1 MRKITLVLVTL
12 LSIHFTKGQ
21 TTLTAGDIAITGFN
35 AHNTEQ
41 FTFVLLKNI
50 STGTQINFTDN
61 GWKSSGSFRANEG
74 TIIWEADTD
83 LSCGTKVTISNTDNS
98 APISV
103 HPGLVSRLGSFN
115 LAKAGDQIIAYQG
128 TETNPNFL
136 YALNFNSAG
145 WTEADDSN
153 TSALPT
159 SLIDGITAVAVGEA
173 HGGNYECSAGINE
186 GESLILISVSNSN
199 NWYVSN
205 SSYTPTVNCPYTCSP
220 CSSVA
225 IWNNGAWSNGTG
237 PDLNTQAIIADDY
250 NTTNGGNE
258 TSFSACSLAIAPG
271 ATLTVGNHSYAEV
284 ENDVTVYGD
293 IYVETYGNFVQ
304 NDNTGTFNLIENG
317 KAQVYKE
324 TPPKAEWYY
333 YTYWS
338 SPVENQLIEEA
349 FPDVDADRRFWYKA
363 TNFNDPDGDGIDDN
377 GDDWQYA
384 LAGTVMQPGVGY
396 AITEPRSH
404 INGNTGSA
412 TFEGKFNTGNID
424 VNIYHNSSNP
434 ETWNLIGNPYPSA
447 ISLEDF
453 YTANQ
458 SIIGGAFYFWSQS
471 SPPDSSNPGH
481 QQLNF
486 SQDDYA
492 VFTVGTGGTQ
502 ANAGSDIP
510 NGSAASGQGFFV
522 DGIATGTA
530 TFTNALRM
538 ADNNSNDQFFRS
550 SEKSKQTT
558 TNNPL
563 ENRLWVNLSSDNGV
577 FNQILVG
584 YVEGATNNDDGSVYD
599 AKKIISEDYPAA
611 LYSTIEGSNKKYV
624 IQGKNITSIDQNEI
638 IKLGFKTTINAATLY
653 TLSVANI
660 EGAFLNSHSIYIKD
674 HLLDKVHNLSD
685 SGYTFTSETGEF
697 NHRFEIAFSANALS
711 TNNVPASSNVLK
723 ITQID
728 NGKVQFTAPNE
739 LSIETVD
746 IFDLLGRKLF
756 HFEGQNKVET
766 FNLSNLTNTIYVAKV
781 KLSNGA
787 VISKKASKK

>member
-21 TTLTAGDIAITGFN
+21 TPLSAGDIVITGFN

-61 GWKSSGSFRANEG
+61 GWENSGKFRDTEG
-74 TIIWEADTD
+74 TITWEADTN
-83 LSCGTKVTISNTDNS
+83 LSCGTEITISDTDKTN
-98 APISV
+98 ISV
-103 HPGLVSRLGSFN
+103 NKGSASKVGSFN
-115 LAKAGDQIIAYQG
+115 LNKDGDQIIAYQG

-136 YALNFNSAG
+136 YALNFNSAV
-145 WTEADDSN
+145 WTEASSSN

-159 SLIDGITAVAVGEA
+159 SLIDGITAVAVGNA
-173 HGGNYECSAGINE
+173 YGGTYQCSSGINE
-186 GESLILISVSNSN
+186 GQSLILISVSNSD
-199 NWYVSN
+199 NWHTSN
-205 SSYTPTVNCPYTCSP
+205 TTYAPIGGCSYTCSP
-220 CSSVA
+220 CSSTA
-225 IWNNGAWSNGTG
+225 IWSNGAWSNGTG
-237 PDLNTQAIIADDY
+237 PDQNTEAIIADDY
-250 NTTNGGNE
+250 NTTNGGDQ

-271 ATLTVGNHSYAEV
+271 ATLTVGSHSYIEV

-304 NDNTGTFNLIENG
+304 NNNNGTFTLVEDG
-317 KAQVYKE
+317 KAQVFKE
-324 TPPKAEWYY
+324 TPPKAEWYH

-349 FPDVDADRRFWYKA
+349 FPDVDGDRRFWYDA
-363 TNFNDPDGDGIDDN
+363 TNLNDPDGDGIDDN

-404 INGNTGSA
+404 ISGNTGSA
-412 TFEGKFNTGNID
+412 TFEGKFNTGNIA
-424 VNIYHNSSNP
+424 VNIYYDSANQ

-447 ISLEDF
+447 IDLEDF
-453 YTANQ
+453 YTANS

-471 SPPDSSNPGH
+471 SPPDSANPGN

-492 VFTVGTGGTQ
+492 VFAVGTGGTQ

-510 NGSAASGQGFFV
+510 NDFIASGQGFFV

-538 ADNNSNDQFFRS
+538 ADDSSNDQFFRS

-558 TNNPL
+558 TDNPL

-584 YVEGATNNDDGSVYD
+584 YVEGATNNDDGGAYD

-638 IKLGFKTTINAATLY
+638 IKLGFKTTINVATRY
-653 TLSVANI
+653 TLSVAKI
-660 EGAFLNSHSIYIKD
+660 EGDFLNSHSIYIKD
-674 HLLDKVHNLSD
+674 NLLGQIHNLSD
-685 SGYTFTSETGEF
+685 SDYTFTSETGEF
-697 NHRFEIAFSANALS
+697 NNRFEIVFNANALS
-711 TNNVPASSNVLK
+711 TNATSATSSQLQ
-723 ITQID
+723 ITSIG
-728 NGKVQFTAPNE
+728 NGMVQFSAPNA
-739 LSIETVD
+739 LNIKSID
-746 IFDLLGRKLF
+746 IFDMLGRKLY
-756 HFEGQNKVET
+756 HFKGQRNVET
-766 FNLSNLTNTIYVAKV
+766 VNFSKLKNNVYIARVE
-781 KLSNGA
+781 LSNGS
-787 VISKKASKK
+787 VISKKAAIR